1 MAPLTVV
8 QLIPSLQ
15 YGGVERGT
23 LEIAK
28 GLVEAGHRSIVIAGK
43 GPLETALKNT
53 GSEIIFWEI
62 GKKNPLMLQSI
73 FRLARFLKQEKPHI
87 LHLRSRLPAW
97 IGYAATRL
105 LKPLERPK
113 IITTVHG
120 LYRVGF
126 YSSIMVRGDRII
138 AVSETAKQYVLAH
151 YPFVDPKKI
160 SVIYRGIDPI
170 LYDPGFKPAV
180 EWTRQW
186 NQNYPAF
193 YQKKILTLPAR
204 ISPRKGIEDF
214 IKLIQLL
221 KERGYSIHGLV
232 VGSAHQKECYQQKL
246 KCYVK
251 KLHLQEDISFLG
263 ARSDLREILAISH
276 IVFALSRKP
285 ESFGRIVVE
294 ALSLGRPVIGY
305 DQGGVGEI
313 LNRIYDSGCIPP
325 FDQNLLLEKTIAFL
339 NQEVYV
345 LPQTVFLAPQMIRQT
360 IALYEALPN
369 PSMLKIP

>member
-1 MAPLTVV
+1 MAQLTVV

-43 GPLETALKNT
+43 GPLESTLKNT
-53 GSEIIFWEI
+53 GSEFIPWEI
-62 GKKNPLMLQSI
+62 GKKNPITLQFI

-87 LHLRSRLPAW
+87 LHMRSRLPAW

-105 LKPLERPK
+105 LNPFERPK

-138 AVSETAKQYVLAH
+138 AVSETAKQYVLTH
-151 YPFVDPKKI
+151 YPFVDPKKM
-160 SVIYRGIDPI
+160 SVIYRGIDPT
-170 LYDPGFKPAV
+170 LYYPSFKPAA
-180 EWTRQW
+180 EWVQQW
-186 NQNYPAF
+186 NQNHPAL

-214 IKLIQLL
+214 IALIQLL
-221 KERGYSIHGLV
+221 KKRGYPVHGLI
-232 VGSAHQKECYQQKL
+232 VGGAHQKERYQQKL
-246 KCYVK
+246 KFHVK

-294 ALSLGRPVIGY
+294 AFSLGRPVIGY
-305 DQGGVGEI
+305 AQGGVGEI
-313 LNRIYDSGCIPP
+313 FHKMQHRGGVPP

-339 NQEVYV
+339 NQAVYI
-345 LPQTVFLAPQMIRQT
+345 LPQTIFLTPQMIRQT
-360 IALYEALPN
+360 IALYEAQDTLSFN
-369 PSMLKIP
+369 A